1 MALTPDEITQLRDR
15 VLAAQKEAYAIPK
28 LTDDFP
34 AMTIA
39 DGYAVQNALR
49 QRLCAEGGHQAG
61 WKIGLTS
68 KAKMQ
73 QMGVSVP
80 SIGFLMEDTARMAG
94 SSITTHDLVHPRV
107 ECEIAFFTKAELRG
121 PHCTAEQVLAATDY
135 VVPALEIID
144 SRFSGFKFDLPSVI
158 ADNGSSARFVPG
170 TKRYAVDALDL
181 STIHVT
187 LEKNGEPVATGVSD
201 AVLGNPA
208 IAIAMLVNLLAEQNE
223 SLPAQSFV
231 MSGAITE
238 AIPVKAGDN
247 IRATFD
253 GMGEITIQFRSA

>member
-1 MALTPDEITQLRDR
+1 MALTPDEVNQLRDR
-15 VLAAQKEAYAIPK
+15 VLAAQKGAYAIPK

-34 AMTIA
+34 AMTVA
-39 DGYAVQNALR
+39 DGYAVQTALR
-49 QRLCAEGGHQAG
+49 HRLFAEGGRQAG

-68 KAKMQ
+68 KAKML

-80 SIGFLMEDTARMAG
+80 SIGFLMADTKRAAG
-94 SSITTHDLVHPRV
+94 STVTTQDLVHPRV

-121 PHCTAEQVLAATDY
+121 PGCTAEHVLAATDY

-170 TKRYAVDALDL
+170 TNQYAVDALDL
-181 STIHVT
+181 CAIHVT
-187 LEKNGEPVATGVSD
+187 LEKNGELVTTGISD

-208 IAIAMLVNLLAEQNE
+208 IAIAMLVNLLAEQGE
-223 SLPAQSFV
+223 TLPAQSFV

-238 AIPVKAGDN
+238 AIPVKAGDS
-247 IRATFD
+247 IRAVFN
-253 GMGEITIQFRSA
+253 GMGEITTQFRSA

>member
-1 MALTPDEITQLRDR
+1 MALTIEEIAQLGDR
-15 VLAAQKEAYAIPK
+15 VLAAQKGAYAIPK

-49 QRLCAEGGHQAG
+49 QRLCAEGGRQVG

-68 KAKMQ
+68 KAKMH

-80 SIGFLMEDTARMAG
+80 SIGFLMADTERAAG
-94 SSITTHDLVHPRV
+94 SAIATQDLVHPRV
-107 ECEIAFFTKAELRG
+107 ECEIAFFTKTELRG
-121 PHCTAEQVLAATDY
+121 PGCTAEQVLAATDY

-170 TKRYAVDALDL
+170 TNRYAADALDL
-181 STIHVT
+181 CAIHVS
-187 LEKNGEPVATGVSD
+187 LEKNGAPVATGVSD

-208 IAIAMLVNLLAEQNE
+208 IAIAMLVNLLAEQGE
-223 SLPAQSFV
+223 ALPAQSFV

-238 AIPVKAGDN
+238 AIPVKAGDS
-247 IRATFD
+247 IRATYD
-253 GMGEITIQFRSA
+253 GMGEIPIQFR

>member
-1 MALTPDEITQLRDR
+1 MALTSDEVTQLRDR
-15 VLAAQKEAYAIPK
+15 VLAAQKGAYAIPK

-49 QRLCAEGGHQAG
+49 HRLCAAGGRQVG

-68 KAKMQ
+68 KAKML

-80 SIGFLMEDTARMAG
+80 SIGFLMVDTERAAG
-94 SSITTHDLVHPRV
+94 STIATQDLVHPRV

-121 PHCTAEQVLAATDY
+121 PQCTAEQVLAATDY

-158 ADNGSSARFVPG
+158 ADNGSSARFVPD
-170 TKRYAVDALDL
+170 TNRYAADAFDL
-181 STIHVT
+181 CAIHVS
-187 LEKNGEPVATGVSD
+187 LEKNGELVATGISN

-208 IAIAMLVNLLAEQNE
+208 IAIAMLVNLLAEQGE
-223 SLPAQSFV
+223 TLPAQSFV

-238 AIPVKAGDN
+238 AIPVKPGDN

-253 GMGEITIQFRSA
+253 GMGEIAVQFS

>member
-1 MALTPDEITQLRDR
+1 MALTPDEVNQLRDR
-15 VLAAQKEAYAIPK
+15 VLAAQKGAYAIPK

-34 AMTIA
+34 AMTVA
-39 DGYAVQNALR
+39 DGYAVQTALR
-49 QRLCAEGGHQAG
+49 RRLCVEGGRQAG

-68 KAKMQ
+68 KAKML

-80 SIGFLMEDTARMAG
+80 SIGFLMADTERVAG
-94 SSITTHDLVHPRV
+94 STVTTQDLVHPRV

-121 PHCTAEQVLAATDY
+121 PDCTAEQVLAATDY

-170 TKRYAVDALDL
+170 STRHTVDALDL
-181 STIHVT
+181 RAIQVS
-187 LEKNGEPVATGVSD
+187 LEKNGEPVASGVSD

-208 IAIAMLVNLLAEQNE
+208 IAIAMLVNLLAEQGE

-238 AIPVKAGDN
+238 AIPVKAGDS
-247 IRATFD
+247 IRAKFD
-253 GMGEITIQFRSA
+253 GMGSVNIRFDAA

>member
-1 MALTPDEITQLRDR
+1 MALTPDEVNQLRDR
-15 VLAAQKEAYAIPK
+15 VLAAQKGAYAIPK

-39 DGYAVQNALR
+39 DGYAVQTALR
-49 QRLCAEGGHQAG
+49 HRLFAEGGRQAG

-68 KAKMQ
+68 KAKML

-80 SIGFLMEDTARMAG
+80 SIGFLMADTKRAAG
-94 SSITTHDLVHPRV
+94 STVTTQDLVHPRV

-121 PHCTAEQVLAATDY
+121 PGCTAEHVLAATDY

-170 TKRYAVDALDL
+170 TNQYAVDALDL
-181 STIHVT
+181 CAIHVT
-187 LEKNGEPVATGVSD
+187 LEKNGELVATGISD

-208 IAIAMLVNLLAEQNE
+208 IAIAMLVNLLAEQGE
-223 SLPAQSFV
+223 TLPAQSFV

-238 AIPVKAGDN
+238 AIPVKAGDS
-247 IRATFD
+247 IRAVFN
-253 GMGEITIQFRSA
+253 GMGEITTQFRSA